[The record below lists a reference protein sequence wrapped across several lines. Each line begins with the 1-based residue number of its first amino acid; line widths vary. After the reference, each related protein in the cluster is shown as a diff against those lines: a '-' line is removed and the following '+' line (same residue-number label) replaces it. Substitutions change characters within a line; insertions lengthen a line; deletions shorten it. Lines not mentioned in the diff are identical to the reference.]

1 MRQDPETESGHA
13 AESDKKQTEQAS
25 NILSL
30 RTPLSVYIPVSRNQM
45 PCKQK
50 TGTGSQ

>member
-1 MRQDPETESGHA
+1 MRQDPETESEHA
-13 AESDKKQTEQAS
+13 AEPEKKQTEQAS

-45 PCKQK
+45 PRKK
-50 TGTGSQ
+50 EAGTGGK